1 MAEILGSKL
10 KINSIDIIPST
21 INHNDEYLKVATDE
35 TSYEYVSNQDVKN
48 ELNISYE
55 KNAVV
60 NKGYNKTYDLSLTN
74 FSTGLLTSNYS
85 NGFVITTNGS
95 QYDSSWS
102 VLNAFNG
109 IILGEWYS
117 AKADNIYLQ
126 IQTPVPMAY
135 TGILRRVI
143 DWYDNVRAFEPL
155 NFVVEAS
162 NDGQTFVEMLN
173 QTEVSLAP
181 ANVYEYTFNENKV
194 KYLYWRIRYP
204 TAGVTGQR
212 FSYCFLGEVEPN
224 LFTQTEYQKNKLV
237 KLTPFWMQELITY
250 RTTYSNEDGT
260 VSGSDNITEY
270 NANNQMW
277 QAFRGRVDTSNQ
289 GWMSAN
295 TQAVPCDLIYTPTEI
310 YTSGYYSFSFRKGI
324 WGDTWGY
331 TPINVAILIVDENDA
346 EHVVWHRVM
355 HYINPATFSTEI
367 LYIPYNF
374 KQVKWRII
382 SKYSTHVS
390 MGWCQ
395 VLKCK
400 NENEFNVGTLRQDYN
415 IFMANKG
422 TNLRAG
428 GYFHNPHIEF
438 NVDEN
443 NPLDV
448 TFPDNSKKT
457 FTSLNAIDIKPQKKF
472 RLITPKHLESDT
484 YNSAIFGEISNNTD
498 YVNIVQGT
506 CTGVGSQLDAS
517 RYFWRAM
524 CTDVRTADDCWLTTN
539 NGALGGPIYKWNQM
553 KPKGKYVFKF
563 NTGWWKDTN
572 GYSAS
577 EVRVHVRNGDSDEWK
592 TVWNVVN
599 IPATY
604 STYWWSPVIDIN
616 FEFNQVYF
624 EMVSRNQSYH
634 GGLACCA
641 VFQECDY
648 DYQIVTGVA
657 EKERYLFERAY
668 QYAYDYQESQN
679 LYLKKDGIVYGLSN
693 NVYRQA
699 EQPAEPVENDIWYDN
714 KQEPLRVYQY
724 KNNEWILFNDVL
736 LGNFNLINGM
746 IQTFHENPYNDNG
759 TYKNSDCI
767 WSTELTLSDEATIF
781 DGDVF
786 SIVNLIS
793 NVYHNLNIQDT
804 TKYKAECYLKC
815 VAEDCGYEPGDIG
828 MGTVVMLSDT
838 LFAQPIPYLTKN
850 TIGIWTS
857 NLNTGWRVIHK
868 WSGQIVNA
876 NCNNWRLVFK
886 IREL

>member
-1 MAEILGSKL
+1 
-10 KINSIDIIPST
+10 
-21 INHNDEYLKVATDE
+21 
-35 TSYEYVSNQDVKN
+35 
-48 ELNISYE
+48 
-55 KNAVV
+55 
-60 NKGYNKTYDLSLTN
+60 
-74 FSTGLLTSNYS
+74 
-85 NGFVITTNGS
+85 
-95 QYDSSWS
+95 
-102 VLNAFNG
+102 
-109 IILGEWYS
+109 
-117 AKADNIYLQ
+117 
-126 IQTPVPMAY
+126 
-135 TGILRRVI
+135 
-143 DWYDNVRAFEPL
+143 
-155 NFVVEAS
+155 
-162 NDGQTFVEMLN
+162 
-173 QTEVSLAP
+173 
-181 ANVYEYTFNENKV
+181 
-194 KYLYWRIRYP
+194 
-204 TAGVTGQR
+204 
-212 FSYCFLGEVEPN
+212 
-224 LFTQTEYQKNKLV
+224 
-237 KLTPFWMQELITY
+237 MQELITY

-679 LYLKKDGIVYGLSN
+679 LYLKKDGTVYGLSN

-828 MGTVVMLSDT
+828 MGTVIMLSDT

-857 NLNTGWRVIHK
+857 NLNTCWRVIHK

>member
-1 MAEILGSKL
+1 
-10 KINSIDIIPST
+10 
-21 INHNDEYLKVATDE
+21 
-35 TSYEYVSNQDVKN
+35 
-48 ELNISYE
+48 
-55 KNAVV
+55 
-60 NKGYNKTYDLSLTN
+60 
-74 FSTGLLTSNYS
+74 
-85 NGFVITTNGS
+85 
-95 QYDSSWS
+95 
-102 VLNAFNG
+102 
-109 IILGEWYS
+109 
-117 AKADNIYLQ
+117 
-126 IQTPVPMAY
+126 
-135 TGILRRVI
+135 
-143 DWYDNVRAFEPL
+143 
-155 NFVVEAS
+155 
-162 NDGQTFVEMLN
+162 
-173 QTEVSLAP
+173 
-181 ANVYEYTFNENKV
+181 
-194 KYLYWRIRYP
+194 
-204 TAGVTGQR
+204 
-212 FSYCFLGEVEPN
+212 
-224 LFTQTEYQKNKLV
+224 
-237 KLTPFWMQELITY
+237 
-250 RTTYSNEDGT
+250 
-260 VSGSDNITEY
+260 
-270 NANNQMW
+270 
-277 QAFRGRVDTSNQ
+277 
-289 GWMSAN
+289 
-295 TQAVPCDLIYTPTEI
+295 
-310 YTSGYYSFSFRKGI
+310 
-324 WGDTWGY
+324 
-331 TPINVAILIVDENDA
+331 
-346 EHVVWHRVM
+346 
-355 HYINPATFSTEI
+355 
-367 LYIPYNF
+367 
-374 KQVKWRII
+374 
-382 SKYSTHVS
+382 
-390 MGWCQ
+390 
-395 VLKCK
+395 
-400 NENEFNVGTLRQDYN
+400 
-415 IFMANKG
+415 
-422 TNLRAG
+422 
-428 GYFHNPHIEF
+428 
-438 NVDEN
+438 
-443 NPLDV
+443 
-448 TFPDNSKKT
+448 
-457 FTSLNAIDIKPQKKF
+457 
-472 RLITPKHLESDT
+472 
-484 YNSAIFGEISNNTD
+484 
-498 YVNIVQGT
+498 
-506 CTGVGSQLDAS
+506 
-517 RYFWRAM
+517 
-524 CTDVRTADDCWLTTN
+524 
-539 NGALGGPIYKWNQM
+539 M

-563 NTGWWKDTN
+563 NTGWWKDTA

-592 TVWNVVN
+592 TVWDVVN

-679 LYLKKDGIVYGLSN
+679 LYLKKDGTVYGLSN

-699 EQPAEPVENDIWYDN
+699 EKPAEPVENDIWYDN